1 MASEKTRYARN
12 ERVVSYQLKGGDN
25 ELGSGADFVGE
36 PRQGV
41 GGLPSTGLNW
51 DSGRSPW
58 GTDSPFRHKSSLNKM
73 PGGRPSF
80 PFD

>member
-1 MASEKTRYARN
+1 MASEKNRYARN

-41 GGLPSTGLNW
+41 GGPSLYCLNW
-51 DSGRSPW
+51 DSVVLW
-58 GTDSPFRHKSSLNKM
+58 GPTPVRHKSSLNKM
-73 PGGRPSF
+73 PAADKL